1 MSCLLAL
8 LLAAPAVAPS
18 PARVSPS
25 AGSLIAVLE
34 FRNKLAGEER
44 KGVDAGYLADE
55 VRDLLL
61 KALPG
66 ARVITREN
74 MLVLLQASG
83 KKLEECEGECEV
95 DTGRRI
101 GADLVVSGEV
111 LRFGESYKLDLK
123 LHQTRDGRLLAG
135 AIASGK
141 SIDELDAG
149 TASAVAQLTAP
160 LKAAPPA
167 AVKSES
173 APKGPRDH
181 PIMRREEKSGLEFV
195 RVFDGS
201 GHLGCAT
208 GDAACQANEKPGR
221 ELGIGGFW
229 IGRTEVTAGAY
240 GACAKARA
248 CSKKPKGRDSKQTF
262 TCNWHNGRHTH
273 PMNCVTWDEA
283 AQFCKW
289 VGGRL
294 PTAMEWEY
302 AARAGRDVIYPW
314 GNEPPTGAR
323 ANLCDKN
330 CARALA
336 KGIRTKPAL
345 ELDDGWPATAPV
357 GSFKSGNNAWGLEDM
372 AGNVAEWTA
381 STLEGTSEKE
391 VRGGAWNRSARDLR
405 ASHRA
410 SAPAGKNEPGLGFR
424 CALQA
429 AD

>member
-1 MSCLLAL
+1 VAAL
-8 LLAAPAVAPS
+8 
-18 PARVSPS
+18 
-25 AGSLIAVLE
+25 
-34 FRNKLAGEER
+34 
-44 KGVDAGYLADE
+44 
-55 VRDLLL
+55 
-61 KALPG
+61 
-66 ARVITREN
+66 
-74 MLVLLQASG
+74 
-83 KKLEECEGECEV
+83 
-95 DTGRRI
+95 
-101 GADLVVSGEV
+101 
-111 LRFGESYKLDLK
+111 
-123 LHQTRDGRLLAG
+123 
-135 AIASGK
+135 
-141 SIDELDAG
+141 
-149 TASAVAQLTAP
+149 
-160 LKAAPPA
+160 
-167 AVKSES
+167 
-173 APKGPRDH
+173 
-181 PIMRREEKSGLEFV
+181 
-195 RVFDGS
+195 
-201 GHLGCAT
+201 
-208 GDAACQANEKPGR
+208 
-221 ELGIGGFW
+221 
-229 IGRTEVTAGAY
+229 
-240 GACAKARA
+240 
-248 CSKKPKGRDSKQTF
+248 
-262 TCNWHNGRHTH
+262 
-273 PMNCVTWDEA
+273 
-283 AQFCKW
+283 FCKW